1 MLRTITKIIIDVPE
15 SDREIFEEEVLA
27 QSKYRV
33 DELGCVVQN
42 RWGTDLD
49 WLYVR
54 QLYRGFG

>member
-49 WLYVR
+49 WQYVR